1 MLNKKKLIPF
11 TKMALEGTG
20 LTSNSSTNYYSFL
33 ARKPN
38 EGKIPN
44 PSEMIL
50 GSEHVYIIDSRERNL
65 RLYPNPALYSIEFKN
80 SFKNVTS
87 IELKGSLLP
96 KTEYNVNTQNMF
108 IPFNVQDYITSINI
122 KDPGFGYKNGTYGF
136 GAPPPNDTLV
146 AITSPAISTGTQ
158 ATCTVTVSNNS
169 ITSITIVNPGRGYLR
184 GFYGG
189 MEDPSEGFYKN
200 AMASFINNIPWDTS
214 IKRRRQQ
221 ATVQVIVG
229 HELVAILTPGQYD
242 FTNPNDSK
250 PGLCREVTR
259 AFQSSI
265 NKAITS
271 GKLVPV
277 VGGPQTGEE
286 FFPYSVLGGDDGSCY
301 LTTTNPNASPN
312 VQVCIQRGSPIG
324 PYTQDLFLELLFSSE
339 DFKDSTASTLLGYG
353 SSAKSTKY
361 TVTNPSSPMDQTN
374 NTTSE
379 SIAWVS
385 KPIVARNNYD
395 LTDSPLY
402 CILSFGEH
410 TSEGDRVESTNNTL
424 DKSFA
429 ILVFDANAP
438 DIVFRSPEDIT
449 PLPGTGPSNWSS
461 LLQKPGMLKAIK
473 GPDFDTK
480 ILSFGPAPL
489 AELTGITI
497 CFRKFNGDLIDFH
510 NRNHVLIFNIKC
522 NDINTGNRW

>member
-1 MLNKKKLIPF
+1 
-11 TKMALEGTG
+11 MAFEGTG
-20 LTSNSSTNYYSFL
+20 LTSNPNTNYYSFL
-33 ARKPN
+33 ARKPD
-38 EGKIPN
+38 EGKIPH

-65 RLYPNPALYSIEFKN
+65 RLFPNPALYNIEFKT

-96 KTEYNVNTQNMF
+96 KAEYNVNTQNMF
-108 IPFNVQDYITSINI
+108 IPFNVQDYITSIII
-122 KDPGFGYKNGTYGF
+122 KDPGFGYQDGTYGF
-136 GAPPPNDTLV
+136 GAPPPNNTLASITPPGV
-146 AITSPAISTGTQ
+146 ATGTQ
-158 ATCTVTVSNNS
+158 ATCTVVVSSNS
-169 ITSITIVNPGRGYLR
+169 ITSITIVNPGKGYLR

-189 MEDPSEGFYKN
+189 LEEPSEGFYKN
-200 AMASFINNIPWDTS
+200 AMASFINNIPWETS

-221 ATVQVIVG
+221 AIVQVNVG
-229 HELVAILTPGQYD
+229 NELVAVLTPGQYD
-242 FTNPNDSK
+242 FANPNDSL

-259 AFQSSI
+259 SLQATV
-265 NKAITS
+265 NKAIAKGRIT
-271 GKLVPV
+271 PV
-277 VGGPQTGEE
+277 IGGPQTGEE

-301 LTTTNPNASPN
+301 LTTTNPNASVN
-312 VQVCIQRGSPIG
+312 VQVCIQRGSPTG
-324 PYTQDLFLELLFSSE
+324 GYTQDLFVELLFSSDE
-339 DFKDSTASTLLGYG
+339 FKDSTASTLLGYG
-353 SSAKSTKY
+353 SDTKTSKY
-361 TVTNPSSPMDQTN
+361 IVTLPSPPMDQTN
-374 NTTSE
+374 NTTSDPV
-379 SIAWVS
+379 AWVAT
-385 KPIVARNNYD
+385 PIVARNNYD

-429 ILVFDANAP
+429 VLVFDANAP
-438 DIVFRSPEDIT
+438 DVVFRSPENPT
-449 PLPGTGPSNWSS
+449 PAPGTGSSNWSS

-480 ILSFGPAPL
+480 VLSFGPAPL
-489 AELTGITI
+489 AELSGITI
-497 CFRKFNGDLIDFH
+497 CFRKFNGDLVDFH